1 MAVVAV
7 MGEEAMVV
15 VEEEAVEVAM
25 VAITGEEVTG
35 VADLRVI
42 MAVPTVEA
50 ARGHMDTPTVGHMAG
65 PSVTQS
71 IVTGMYM
78 E

>member
-1 MAVVAV
+1 MAVVVATVAV
-7 MGEEAMVV
+7 EEVAMVV
-15 VEEEAVEVAM
+15 VEEEAVEE
-25 VAITGEEVTG
+25 AITGEE

-50 ARGHMDTPTVGHMAG
+50 ARGHMDTPTVGHTAG